1 MTSAWKRRGGF
12 CHMSFFL
19 RFKVKL
25 IFLLTME
32 EEGQISFWGADTI
45 YEWSLIV
52 VPNILQIE

>member
-1 MTSAWKRRGGF
+1 
-12 CHMSFFL
+12 MSFFL